1 MVCFV
6 GRPASPCIS
15 RDAGLLM
22 SDGQDFVVGENVGK
36 NVVVVYFVG
45 TSGEAL

>member
-1 MVCFV
+1 MFC
-6 GRPASPCIS
+6 RK
-15 RDAGLLM
+15 AGQPVYIKGCCLLM
-22 SDGQDFVVGENVGK
+22 SGGQDFVVGENVGK